1 MHLSA
6 SKRTRN
12 RNQNPPRR
20 TTQNLTRLKSLSLS
34 SIPTP
39 STCILCQSTSALET
53 SERKIDVAQT
63 EFKDLQ
69 ARLDTCEA
77 RTRLREGNL
86 EDVRAAAEAE
96 HEHPRPAADT
106 RVLESELEH
115 EHATL
120 EEVRKRTTELE
131 DFLVFL
137 KLEVMSSS
145 TLVSDTSV
153 RLEERVRALHYS
165 VSRRWRCTCRC
176 SWRMTGSHGRVIC

>member
-1 MHLSA
+1 M
-6 SKRTRN
+6 R
-12 RNQNPPRR
+12 
-20 TTQNLTRLKSLSLS
+20 
-34 SIPTP
+34 
-39 STCILCQSTSALET
+39 ILCQSTSALET
-53 SERKIDVAQT
+53 SERKIDAAQT
-63 EFKDLQ
+63 EFEDLQ
-69 ARLDTCEA
+69 ERLDTCEA

-86 EDVRAAAEAE
+86 EDVRAAAEVE
-96 HEHPRPAADT
+96 HNYLPPAADT

>member
-1 MHLSA
+1 M
-6 SKRTRN
+6 
-12 RNQNPPRR
+12 
-20 TTQNLTRLKSLSLS
+20 
-34 SIPTP
+34 
-39 STCILCQSTSALET
+39 LCPSTSALET

-69 ARLDTCEA
+69 ARLHTCEA
-77 RTRLREGNL
+77 RARLREGNL

-120 EEVRKRTTELE
+120 KEVRKRTTELE
-131 DFLVFL
+131 DCLVFL
-137 KLEVMSSS
+137 ELEVMSSS
-145 TLVSDTSV
+145 TRVGDTSV

-165 VSRRWRCTCRC
+165 VPRRWRCACRC